1 MNIRIIRNA
10 IRCNH
15 CGDII
20 ESISAHDFRT
30 CRCGCV
36 SVDGGHEYLR
46 RCFRYSPADFTDLS
60 EVEPAGD
67 GSRENDDEDNPKN
80 ENRVASDSY
89 VLSF

>member
-20 ESISAHDFRT
+20 ESTSVHDFRM
-30 CRCGCV
+30 CHCGCV

-46 RCFRYSPADFTDLS
+46 RCFTYSPVDFTDLS
-60 EVEPAGD
+60 EIEPAGD
-67 GSRENDDEDNPKN
+67 GDPENDNEDRQAKN
-80 ENRVASDSY
+80 RMASSAF

>member
-1 MNIRIIRNA
+1 MRIRIIRNA

-20 ESISAHDFRT
+20 ESTSVHDFRT
-30 CRCGCV
+30 CSCGCV

-46 RCFRYSPADFTDLS
+46 RCFRYSPADFTDVS

-67 GSRENDDEDNPKN
+67 GSRENDDDDGPKN

>member
-20 ESISAHDFRT
+20 ESTPVHDFRT
-30 CRCGCV
+30 CSCGCV

-46 RCFRYSPADFTDLS
+46 RCFRYSSVDFTDLS

-67 GSRENDDEDNPKN
+67 GSRENDDDDGPKN

>member
-1 MNIRIIRNA
+1 MNIHIIRNA

-20 ESISAHDFRT
+20 ESTSVHDFRT
-30 CRCGCV
+30 CSCGCV

-46 RCFRYSPADFTDLS
+46 RWFRYSPADFTDVS

-67 GSRENDDEDNPKN
+67 GDPENGDVDHRAKN
-80 ENRVASDSY
+80 FMTSSAY

>member
-10 IRCNH
+10 NRCNH

-46 RCFRYSPADFTDLS
+46 RCFRYGPVDFTDLS
-60 EVEPAGD
+60 EVEPTGD
-67 GSRENDDEDNPKN
+67 GSREKDDDDGPAN
-80 ENRVASDSY
+80 EKRVASGAY